1 MFAIM
6 EQTLELYKLNVLTCG
21 RASTSTIMSKQ
32 AGRNITL
39 TVLNKSNVRL
49 WNLSSIRFISNFNQS
64 VLLVIAR
71 VICINDTPAN

>member
-6 EQTLELYKLNVLTCG
+6 EQTLELYKLKVLICG
-21 RASTSTIMSKQ
+21 RAPTSTIMSKQ
-32 AGRNITL
+32 VGRNITL
-39 TVLNKSNVRL
+39 TILNKSNVRL
-49 WNLSSIRFISNFNQS
+49 RNLSSIKYISKFNPS